1 MIKEELTIQNKEN
14 GKRAE
19 ELAIANIELAF
30 QNEEKGKRAEEFDIL
45 TKNKEELLGILE
57 ITNSGTWQW
66 NIQTGEAI
74 FNERWANI
82 IGYTLEEISPVSIKT
97 WEKFAHPDDL
107 RQSNELLKK
116 LFNGEIENYEFES
129 RMKHKNGDWV
139 WIRDRGKIIE
149 WDTDGKPLVM
159 SGIHEDINDRKKT
172 EIALLKSIKELKDYK
187 FALDQSAIIAITD
200 EKGIIKTVNDNFC
213 EISQYNREELIG
225 NSHKIINSKFH
236 SKAFFKEMWNTIKS
250 GNVWRGLIKN
260 KKKND
265 EYYWVDTTI
274 VPFLDVNKKPFQ
286 YLAIRFD
293 ATEIINAEDEIIKA
307 KELAEESNQLKT
319 AFLANMSHE
328 IRTPMNGILGFIN
341 ILKQP
346 NLTYENQQE
355 YINIID
361 KSGIRLLSI
370 INDIID
376 ISKIE
381 SKQMEVSV
389 SETNINDHI
398 EYIYNFFKLE
408 VANKGILLGYKNGFA
423 KNDAYIKTDSE
434 KLYAVLINLVKN
446 AIKFCDNGT
455 IDFGYTLKTKDISTT
470 NEINELE
477 FYVKDSGVGIPE
489 GRQHAI
495 FDRFI
500 QADISDKR
508 AFQGA
513 GLGLSISKAFV
524 EMLGGK
530 IWVESK
536 VGIGSVFYFTIPYDA
551 APKGGTIL
559 IKAKEQKKSETEI
572 KKLKIVIVDDDP
584 ISNLLI
590 TKVIAPFSKEI
601 IKVNNG
607 FQAIEACQNNPD
619 IDLII
624 MDINMPGMSG
634 YEATSQIRLFNKNVI
649 IIAQTANALSS
660 DRTKAINSGCNDYI
674 SKPIDKDKLMEL
686 IQKYFAKI

>member
-1 MIKEELTIQNKEN
+1 L
-14 GKRAE
+14 
-19 ELAIANIELAF
+19 
-30 QNEEKGKRAEEFDIL
+30 
-45 TKNKEELLGILE
+45 
-57 ITNSGTWQW
+57 
-66 NIQTGEAI
+66 
-74 FNERWANI
+74 
-82 IGYTLEEISPVSIKT
+82 
-97 WEKFAHPDDL
+97 
-107 RQSNELLKK
+107 
-116 LFNGEIENYEFES
+116 
-129 RMKHKNGDWV
+129 
-139 WIRDRGKIIE
+139 
-149 WDTDGKPLVM
+149 
-159 SGIHEDINDRKKT
+159 
-172 EIALLKSIKELKDYK
+172 
-187 FALDQSAIIAITD
+187 
-200 EKGIIKTVNDNFC
+200 
-213 EISQYNREELIG
+213 
-225 NSHKIINSKFH
+225 
-236 SKAFFKEMWNTIKS
+236 
-250 GNVWRGLIKN
+250 
-260 KKKND
+260 
-265 EYYWVDTTI
+265 VDTTI
-274 VPFLDVNKKPFQ
+274 VPFLDANKRPFQ

-293 ATEIINAEDEIIKA
+293 VTDIINAEDKLIKA

-328 IRTPMNGILGFIN
+328 IRTPMNGILGFTN
-341 ILKQP
+341 ILKEP
-346 NLTYENQQE
+346 NLSDENQQQ
-355 YINIID
+355 YIKIID
-361 KSGIRLLSI
+361 ESGIRLLSI

-389 SETNINDHI
+389 SETNINDQI

-408 VANKGILLGYKNGFA
+408 VANKGILLGYKNGLG
-423 KNDAYIKTDSE
+423 KNDAYVKTDSE

-455 IDFGYTLKTKDISTT
+455 IDFGYTLKTKDKSNT

-489 GRQHAI
+489 DRQDAI

-536 VGIGSVFYFTIPYDA
+536 VGVGSSFYFTIPYDA

-572 KKLKIVIVDDDP
+572 KNLKIVIVEDDP
-584 ISNLLI
+584 ISKLLM
-590 TKVIAPFSKEI
+590 TKVISPFSREI

-607 FQAIEACQNNPD
+607 YQAIEVCQNNPD
-619 IDLII
+619 IDLIM

-686 IQKYFAKI
+686 IQKYFA